1 MNIINLITTV
11 QWCLGILGLGL
22 YGGIEQAE
30 GWQILINMVLTLT
43 TGITIW
49 MLGRVKEVIINE
61 KQKRKSTRSTKNMF
75 DDEEIQVLRER
86 ITSISVSNKSASL
99 DFTILANG
107 CAIFVKRKMGE
118 YVIRITGKGPI
129 KENKVY
135 LALRAREILLDAVT
149 CNE

>member
-30 GWQILINMVLTLT
+30 GWQILINIVLTIT

-61 KQKRKSTRSTKNMF
+61 KHKRKSTRSAKN
-75 DDEEIQVLRER
+75 
-86 ITSISVSNKSASL
+86 
-99 DFTILANG
+99 
-107 CAIFVKRKMGE
+107 IFNV
-118 YVIRITGKGPI
+118 
-129 KENKVY
+129 
-135 LALRAREILLDAVT
+135 
-149 CNE
+149 

>member
-11 QWCLGILGLGL
+11 QWCLGILGVGL

-30 GWQILINMVLTLT
+30 GWQILINIVLTIT

-49 MLGRVKEVIINE
+49 MLGRVKEVIN
-61 KQKRKSTRSTKNMF
+61 
-75 DDEEIQVLRER
+75 DEEIQVLREH
-86 ITSISVSNKSASL
+86 ITSISASNKSTSL

-107 CAIFVKRKMGE
+107 CAIFIKRKTGE

-135 LALRAREILLDAVT
+135 LALRAREILLNAVV